1 MSCDI
6 IGGLHADLSVSVQ
19 NLKEKLGPPCPKSG
33 YSIVM
38 RVHDMRVDANSSGLR
53 QGGQWSSRGPLIF

>member
-6 IGGLHADLSVSVQ
+6 IEGLHADLSVSVQ
-19 NLKEKLGPPCPKSG
+19 ILKEKLGPPCPKSG

-38 RVHDMRVDANSSGLR
+38 RLHDMRVNAKSSRLR
-53 QGGQWSSRGPLIF
+53 QGGQWSSRGPFIF